1 MKAAVK
7 KAFNMPTRA
16 KKEEILKTNGLHGI
30 TVPLLWGYRFSD
42 SYAAYSYDTLHS
54 DDLGK
59 WGHHLWKLLSDV
71 LEEIGNGQSF
81 YDILKSI
88 IEDYEHH
95 CSRVSVTY
103 GKDFNFFKQHA
114 TSHIIQDIL
123 DKGTTDHGSTRPG
136 EGFHQEAA
144 EAYNR
149 TNFKDMDRID
159 ETQEAIARIRMAIDN
174 YDKQRAEDKQEE
186 DIEFDETPNAS
197 QFGSASWR
205 FGAPERLFNSRSL
218 EEFLKSVGFAV
229 PNFDLMLRDFIAE
242 NFPGDCVAY
251 EERIQI
257 RPFKCAHITYQSLE
271 DWRGLRDIVRCN
283 PSFHGYSRHDSVL
296 VNCNSPGL
304 SFARL
309 CALFRCALENK
320 RQIDVALVHEFKLSK
335 WKPRTRWAGYQAH
348 EEMKDYSL
356 LLMDYMVRGAL
367 LTPVAEKGR
376 GNLHF
381 LVDTIDSDMFLRAD
395 KY

>member
-1 MKAAVK
+1 
-7 KAFNMPTRA
+7 MPVHRL
-16 KKEEILKTNGLHGI
+16 E
-30 TVPLLWGYRFSD
+30 RF
-42 SYAAYSYDTLHS
+42 
-54 DDLGK
+54 
-59 WGHHLWKLLSDV
+59 
-71 LEEIGNGQSF
+71 E
-81 YDILKSI
+81 SI
-88 IEDYEHH
+88 IKDYEHH
-95 CSRVSVTY
+95 CLRVSVTY
-103 GKDFNFFKQHA
+103 GKNFDFFKQHA

-123 DKGTTDHGSTRPG
+123 NKGTTDHGSTCPG

-149 TNFKDMDRID
+149 TNFKDVSPQMDRID

-174 YDKQRAEDKQEE
+174 YDKQHAEDEQEE
-186 DIEFDETPNAS
+186 DTVFDETPNAS

-205 FGAPERLFNSRSL
+205 FGVPERLFSSRSL

-242 NFPGDCVAY
+242 HFPGDCITY

-257 RPFKCAHITYQSLE
+257 RPFKCADITYQSLE
-271 DWRGLRDIVRCN
+271 DWRGLRDIVCCN

-296 VNCNSPGL
+296 MNCDSPGL

-309 CALFRCALENK
+309 CTLLRCTLENK
-320 RQIDVALVHEFKLSK
+320 QQIDVALVHEFKLSK
-335 WKPRTRWAGYQAH
+335 WKPKTCWARYQVH
-348 EEMKDYSL
+348 KEVKDHSF
-356 LLMDYMVRGAL
+356 LLMDYVVRGAL